1 MACADCAASI
11 PPIPVPC
18 AMVEMLETPI
28 FRSRRAVSPDTDR
41 TASASKSDDFP
52 SPTTTTRAGAIFPS
66 VWMIVTSPRLPVI
79 SPSSMR
85 LVIAPSSAPSTAP
98 VAPPGR
104 VTPSNKLTIIASVSR
119 TLMSPAATSN
129 FMPALLIHVSG
140 NWVEQIISDSLHN
153 VPPPP
158 RPTPS
163 PVLRRNLGESDL
175 SPLPSLAD
183 RGRHLTIAP
192 LSIDEKKPALS
203 F

>member
-1 MACADCAASI
+1 MAWADCAASM

-129 FMPALLIHVSG
+129 FMPALLIT
-140 NWVEQIISDSLHN
+140 SLKLGRTDYKRL
-153 VPPPP
+153 PPQCA
-158 RPTPS
+158 PTPK
-163 PVLRRNLGESDL
+163 
-175 SPLPSLAD
+175 
-183 RGRHLTIAP
+183 TYP
-192 LSIDEKKPALS
+192 LSRPETEPG
-203 F
+203 